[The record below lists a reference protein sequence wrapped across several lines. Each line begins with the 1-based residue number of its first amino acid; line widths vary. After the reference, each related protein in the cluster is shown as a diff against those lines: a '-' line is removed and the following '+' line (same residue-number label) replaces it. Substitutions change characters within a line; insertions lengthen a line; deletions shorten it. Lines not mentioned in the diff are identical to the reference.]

1 MMRLRSLILK
11 KKHLLM
17 GSLLAVAGLS
27 FSNCTMAQD
36 SVFQLE
42 ADLSNFGDT
51 LLIYRGRDAKTDTV
65 LKKDGLFVYSA
76 TIKTPVG
83 VILMSP
89 GTFRHEERKLL
100 RLVSVPGEK
109 VILKGDVEGHY
120 DITGTV
126 FYEQY
131 GAVNRM
137 LEEADKPMDDLE
149 RSVQEQVEKGADKLT
164 VMQQANQKAEQL
176 EKEREEKLLAY
187 IKQHGN
193 EEASAVLINQ
203 FDSSEKME
211 KAVALLSE
219 SVKNGRMRYYYQPAL
234 KQVKAREAAEAKAAK
249 IQASGVEAPDFT
261 LKDIEG
267 HDFTLSSLRGKYVIL
282 DFWGSWCI
290 WCIKGMPQMKE
301 YYQKY
306 AGKFEIVGV
315 DCNDTE
321 AKWKAAVE
329 KHQLPWKH
337 VYNKR
342 GGADDVCEKYAI
354 QGFPTKIILSP
365 EGKIVKTVVGEDPA
379 FYSFLDELFGK

>member
-1 MMRLRSLILK
+1 MMMLKSLVLK
-11 KKHLLM
+11 KKHLML

-27 FSNCTMAQD
+27 FCNCALAQND
-36 SVFQLE
+36 VFQLE
-42 ADLSNFGDT
+42 ADLDNFGDT
-51 LLIYRGRDAKTDTV
+51 LLVYRGRDAKTDTV
-65 LKKDGLFVYSA
+65 LKKNGQFVYSA
-76 TIKTPVG
+76 SIKTPVG

-109 VILKGDVEGHY
+109 AILKGDVEGHY

-149 RSVQEQVEKGADKLT
+149 RSVKEQVEKGADKLT

-176 EKEREEKLLAY
+176 EKEREEKVLAY
-187 IKQHGN
+187 IRQHGN
-193 EEASAVLINQ
+193 EEATAVLINQ

-211 KAVALLSE
+211 LALNLLSE
-219 SVKNGRMRYYYQPAL
+219 TVRKGRMKSFFQPAL
-234 KQVKAREAAEAKAAK
+234 NQVKAREAAEAKAAK

-290 WCIKGMPQMKE
+290 WCIKGMPRMKE

-365 EGKIVKTVVGEDPA
+365 EGKIVKTIVGEDPA